1 MTPIYRRVIVPVMRA
16 FLGRCRSIVLSTILL
31 ATLSGAGPTA
41 VSDSPPGLPNWPVPV
56 VAPFLSAEDAIKR
69 MKLPA
74 GFRMEVVASE
84 PLVEHPIAMSFDA
97 DGRAWVVEMRSY
109 MPNVEGEDEKAPT
122 GRISVLEDTDDD
134 GRMDKVTRF
143 MEGLVLPRAV
153 LPVRGGALIAVP
165 PKLMFCRDTDGDG
178 KADEQTVITEDY
190 GAGGNPEHQ
199 PNGLMPALDNW
210 IYSAKYTKR
219 LRYVAGQWVLDVVP
233 MLGQWGITQDDFGRL
248 FHNTN
253 TDQLRGSMFPPH
265 YAERNPHYRA
275 AGANEPIAKSQTVWP
290 AHPTAVDRGYLK
302 TIMRE
307 DGTLKNFTSACAPVV
322 YRGGIFPPEF
332 NGNTFVL
339 EPAANLIKRNVLVES
354 DGAIAAK
361 DAYPDGT
368 EFLTSD
374 YERFRPVNA
383 CVGPD
388 GALYIVDM
396 HHGLIQHKT
405 YLTTYCKDQYL
416 QRELEKHLGTGRIYR
431 IVPEGAKR
439 FPRPRLSS
447 ATTGQL
453 VDTLAHPN
461 GWWRDMAQ
469 RLLVERDDYRA
480 IPLLRKVAAAHE
492 NPLARLHA
500 LWTLE
505 GLRITDPNV
514 IVPALADREPKIRAA
529 AIRLV
534 EPLLNSHIKETIL
547 PAFMKLAN
555 DSSPDARLQFTLTAS
570 GLGTEEADAVLAK
583 LLTNDASNRY
593 VRDAAISGMRGREL
607 AFLQRLLSTPGW
619 DVEQRGRDALIGGL
633 TRAVLAERSPRRVSA
648 LLDAVAKQSDVVWRQ
663 HAMLDGMQPPAKAPK
678 TRRRS
683 ITLES
688 KPTAFLALRQS
699 ADEKLGQKAT
709 AALAAI
715 HWPGQPG
722 YTAPPPP
729 PPLSPDEQAR
739 FDRGREVYGVTCA
752 ACHQPHGQGQ
762 DGLAPPLVDSEWV
775 LGPPSRLIGIVL
787 HGLNGPVTVGGKTY
801 NMDMPALPTMNDD
814 DVAAVLTFVRRNWEH
829 DASPVAPAAVA
840 NMRAAP
846 RPTPWT
852 ERELLNL
859 R

>member
-1 MTPIYRRVIVPVMRA
+1 MHA
-16 FLGRCRSIVLSTILL
+16 LNGRCGRIVLWTILL
-31 ATLSGAGPTA
+31 ALLSGAGPTA
-41 VSDSPPGLPNWPVPV
+41 VPDSPPGLPNWPVPV

-69 MKLPA
+69 IKLPA

-84 PLVEHPIAMSFDA
+84 PLVEHPVAMSFDA

-109 MPNVEGEDEKAPT
+109 MPNVEGDGEKAPT
-122 GRISVLEDTDDD
+122 GRISVLEDSDDD
-134 GRMDKVTRF
+134 GRMDKVNRF

-153 LPVRGGALIAVP
+153 LPVRGGALVAVP
-165 PKLMFCRDTDGDG
+165 PKLMFCRDTDNDG

-219 LRYVAGQWVLDVVP
+219 LRYVAGQWVLDVIP

-253 TDQLRGSMFPPH
+253 TDQLRGSIFPPH

-275 AGANEPIAKSQTVWP
+275 AGANEQVAKSQAVWP

-332 NGNTFVL
+332 NGNAFVL

-354 DGAIAAK
+354 DGAIDAK
-361 DAYPDGT
+361 DAYAEGV
-368 EFLTSD
+368 EFLTSN

-388 GALYIVDM
+388 GALYVVDM

-416 QRELEKHLGTGRIYR
+416 QRELEKHMGTGRIYR
-431 IVPEGAKR
+431 IVPETATR
-439 FPRPRLSS
+439 FPRPQLSS
-447 ATTGQL
+447 ATTTQL

-461 GWWRDMAQ
+461 GWWRDMAH
-469 RLLVERDDYRA
+469 RLLVERDDHHA
-480 IPLLRKVAAAHE
+480 IPLLRKVAAAHG

-505 GLRITDPNV
+505 GLRISDPKV
-514 IVPALADREPKIRAA
+514 IVPALSDREPKIRAA

-547 PAFMKLAN
+547 PTFMKLA
-555 DSSPDARLQFTLTAS
+555 DDPSPDVRIQFTLTAS
-570 GLGTEEADAVLAK
+570 GLGTEEADAMLAK
-583 LLTNDASNRY
+583 LLTDDASNRY

-607 AFLQRLLSTPGW
+607 GFLQRLLSTPGW
-619 DVEQRGRDALIGGL
+619 ETEQLGRDALIGSL
-633 TRAVLAERSPRRVSA
+633 TRAILTERSPRHVA
-648 LLDAVAKQSDVVWRQ
+648 LLLETVAKQSDVVWRQ
-663 HAMLDGMQPPAKAPK
+663 HAMLDAMQPPAKAPK

-683 ITLES
+683 IMLES
-688 KPTAFLALRQS
+688 EPTAFLALRES
-699 ADEKLGQKAT
+699 IDDNLAQKVT
-709 AALAAI
+709 AALIAI
-715 HWPGQPG
+715 HWPGEPG
-722 YTAPPPP
+722 YAPPPPP

-739 FDRGREVYGVTCA
+739 FDRGRGLYAMTCA
-752 ACHQPHGQGQ
+752 ACHQPSGQGQ

-801 NMDMPALPTMNDD
+801 NMDMPALPTMSDD

-840 NMRAAP
+840 KMRAAS